1 MNQFPWTVS
10 PGTSGNEWSNSATT
24 SNPVLNLL
32 DPLRAGSTT
41 ATANGT
47 TGSDAS
53 GGQSDAQKSAP
64 SSPAP
69 RSPWAPQ
76 PDSPLGGFTG
86 GGVFGGSTGGG
97 SGGAPMVLA
106 GLIGLLGLWQ
116 LFGSRLSTS
125 TTPLHGAATAFQ
137 LKRPG

>member
-1 MNQFPWTVS
+1 MNQFPS
-10 PGTSGNEWSNSATT
+10 WSNSATT